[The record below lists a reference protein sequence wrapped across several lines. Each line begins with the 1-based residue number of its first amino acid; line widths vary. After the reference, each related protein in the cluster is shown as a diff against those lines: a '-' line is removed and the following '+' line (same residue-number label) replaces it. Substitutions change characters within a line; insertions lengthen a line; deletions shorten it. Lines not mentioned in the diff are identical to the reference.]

1 MPQYTLINKKTE
13 EQWDVTCSWDELQT
27 HLNDDVKQALSVPK
41 IISGRSGSMKVPDG
55 FTDLKKRIKKG
66 SGAGNTVNV

>member
-13 EQWDVTCSWDELQT
+13 EQWDVT
-27 HLNDDVKQALSVPK
+27 
-41 IISGRSGSMKVPDG
+41 SMKVPDG